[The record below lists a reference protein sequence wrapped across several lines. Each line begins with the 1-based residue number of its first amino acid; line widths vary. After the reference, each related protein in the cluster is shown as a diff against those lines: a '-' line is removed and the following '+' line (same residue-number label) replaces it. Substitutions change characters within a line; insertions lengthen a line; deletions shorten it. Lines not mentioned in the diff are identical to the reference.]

1 MVTRPLIVRAWNLE
15 HVGGGVMWRC
25 DGEGLSGF
33 GRLPHNAYRAW
44 RIQRDAQL
52 AAKPR
57 KRGTP

>member
-1 MVTRPLIVRAWNLE
+1 MVKPLIRRMWVFPDS
-15 HVGGGVMWRC
+15 MWRC
-25 DGEGLSGF
+25 DGEGLCGF

-57 KRGTP
+57 KRGTS